1 MPRKKVELY
10 PHKVKEVTN
19 IVSNVYTVTFERK
32 FDFIPGQV
40 IALAINHEHDPRL
53 YSIASGDKEDSFTI
67 LFDIID
73 GGFLTPKLVELK
85 PDDIIYVSEPFGKFI
100 PEDAN
105 MWWLATGTGIA
116 PFISMVKSGIKLPE
130 KLIHGSRTL
139 DHFLFQD
146 LFKEHL
152 GENYLR
158 FCTAEES
165 PEVYSGRMT
174 EWLKE
179 QSDLPKDIKY
189 YLCGNPNMVVEVRD
203 LILSKGVEFN
213 NIMAEIYF

>member
-1 MPRKKVELY
+1 MPRKKIELF
-10 PHKVKEVTN
+10 PHKVVRLTNVVSEVFTL
-19 IVSNVYTVTFERK
+19 SMERK
-32 FDFIPGQV
+32 FDFVPGQV
-40 IALAINHEHDPRL
+40 VALAINNEHDPRL
-53 YSIASGDKEDSFTI
+53 YSIASGTGEDVLTI

-73 GGFLTPKLVELK
+73 GGFLTPQLVQLK
-85 PDDIIYVSEPFGKFI
+85 PGDEVYISEPFGKFI
-100 PEDAN
+100 PGDED

-139 DHFLFQD
+139 DHFLFQE
-146 LFKEHL
+146 LFHDKL
-152 GENYLR
+152 GEKYLR

-179 QSDLPKDIKY
+179 QSGLPKEIKY

-203 LILSKGVEFN
+203 LILSKGVDFN

>member
-1 MPRKKVELY
+1 
-10 PHKVKEVTN
+10 
-19 IVSNVYTVTFERK
+19 
-32 FDFIPGQV
+32 V
-40 IALAINHEHDPRL
+40 IALAIDQEHDPRL
-53 YSIASGDKEDSFTI
+53 YSIASGTNDVGFSI

-73 GGFLTPKLVELK
+73 EGFLTPKLIELK
-85 PDDIIYVSEPFGKFI
+85 PGDTVYVSEPFGKFI
-100 PEDAN
+100 PENND

-116 PFISMVKSGIKLPE
+116 PFISMIKSGIKLPE

-146 LFKEHL
+146 LFKEYL
-152 GENYLR
+152 GDKYLR
-158 FCTAEES
+158 FCTTEAS

-174 EWLKE
+174 EWLKN
-179 QSDLPKDIKY
+179 QTDLPKDIKY

-203 LILSKGVEFN
+203 LILSKEVDFN